1 MLKNDFTKQAFVN
14 VVGTVIGGLIMSL
27 CFFVWSDYV
36 VKEPNL
42 NGRWYFT
49 IIYEDVQLSKLKNL
63 QVTYEVLLSQENLHI
78 KGTGERIEEVQSGV
92 KHQYIG
98 EQRVPIDIEGTI
110 DFNYFANDTLNIRYN
125 EFGKQRRSA
134 SFHKLIRFDDT
145 RMDGTFDSTI
155 SDSSGRVFW
164 SRKR

>member
-1 MLKNDFTKQAFVN
+1 MVKGDFSKQVYAN
-14 VVGTVIGGLIMSL
+14 LMGTVIGGVLMSL
-27 CFFVWSDYV
+27 IYFLWSDYV

-49 IIYEDVQLSKLKNL
+49 IIYEDVQLNKLRKL
-63 QVTYEVLLSQENLHI
+63 QVTYEVLLSQESLRV
-78 KGTGERIEEVQSGV
+78 KGTGERIEEVQNGI

-98 EQRVPIDIEGTI
+98 EQRVPIEIEGTI

-134 SFHKLIRFDDT
+134 SFHKLIRFNDT
-145 RMDGTFDSTI
+145 RMEGVFQSTI
-155 SDSSGRVFW
+155 SDSSGTVIWNRT
-164 SRKR
+164 R